1 MARLDELTDDVAEP
15 FDLGPKAPA
24 LVQEVLGLIS
34 AQPGRIGGFLNKV
47 AADLEEKVASW
58 VGSPYPM
65 AL

>member
-1 MARLDELTDDVAEP
+1 MARLDELTDDVAER

-47 AADLEEKVASW
+47 EAADLEEKVAS
-58 VGSPYPM
+58 
-65 AL
+65 